1 MVIRSNPGTHAE
13 SDPLLHLYE
22 LEQVREASLSGEPP
36 QASPRRFVS
45 ESWERSLAAQVDPD
59 HHEPPLVW
67 NPDEVV
73 ELRGSHS
80 LHTVVP
86 LMRNILVDIAD
97 ASQHIMCVTDRDGTI
112 LWREGAAAVC
122 TTADHVGLREGV
134 SWSERSIGTNAMG
147 TALAV
152 DDAVQIYS
160 AEHLVRTYR
169 LWSCAAAPIHDPD
182 TGRVLGAVDV
192 SGTLASLHPAMV
204 SLVKATA
211 QLAESHLQTEMM
223 IRDEEMRSRN
233 MPHLLSLHGAP
244 GALVTASG
252 RVLASEPRGY
262 WPERVDV
269 GANLDLAHLPDG
281 REYVVEPLP
290 DGYLV
295 RSRRTQSHAV
305 RPTLSLLFLRSDPPL
320 AVLNGKQLPLRLRHA
335 ELLTAL
341 ALHPAGLTAEQ
352 LTLHLY
358 GEEGN
363 PTTVRAEI
371 HRLRAQLGE
380 GVLRTRPYRL
390 DADISADFLQA
401 RDALLAGDLHVAL
414 ALNQTTLLARSEAPL
429 VRTERDLLA
438 TALRSS
444 VLKHRD
450 REALWAFAQMEIGN
464 ADLEVLEQLVR
475 SLPQQDPR
483 RSVARARLERLLG
496 DDDG

>member
-1 MVIRSNPGTHAE
+1 
-13 SDPLLHLYE
+13 
-22 LEQVREASLSGEPP
+22 LERVREASLSGEPSG
-36 QASPRRFVS
+36 ASPRPFVS
-45 ESWERSLAAQVDPD
+45 ESWERSLAAQVDPE

-67 NPDEVV
+67 NPEDVV
-73 ELRGSHS
+73 ELRASHA
-80 LHTVVP
+80 LRTVVP

-122 TTADHVGLREGV
+122 TTADPVGLREGM
-134 SWSERSIGTNAMG
+134 SWSEQSIGTNAMG
-147 TALAV
+147 TALAL
-152 DDAVQIYS
+152 DKAVQIYS

-182 TGRVLGAVDV
+182 TGCLLGAIDV

-211 QLAESHLQTEMM
+211 QLAESHLRTEMM

-233 MPHLLSLHGAP
+233 LPHLLSLRGDP

-252 RVLASEPRGY
+252 RIVASEPHGY
-262 WPERVDV
+262 WPERVNV
-269 GANLDLAHLPDG
+269 GANLAPVLLPDG
-281 REYVVEPLP
+281 REGLVEPLP
-290 DGYLV
+290 DGYLI
-295 RSRRTQSHAV
+295 RSRRTRSHTV

-320 AVLNGKQLPLRLRHA
+320 AVLNGRQLPLRLRHA

-371 HRLRAQLGE
+371 HRLRSQIGE

-390 DADISADFLQA
+390 DADVSADFLQA
-401 RDALLAGDLHVAL
+401 RDALEVGDLHGAL
-414 ALNQTTLLARSEAPL
+414 AVSRTLLLARSEAPL
-429 VRTERDLLA
+429 VRTERELLA
-438 TALRSS
+438 TALRSA

-450 REALWAFAQMEIGN
+450 REALWTFAQTEVGN

-475 SLPQQDPR
+475 SLPPQDAR
-483 RSVARARLERLLG
+483 RSVARVRLGWLLG
-496 DDDG
+496 SDDD